1 MVRLSFEY
9 PGTASIIPSGGI
21 RSGDST
27 RIHRNLRATAV
38 RLIERVEE
46 SIYLVVALLL
56 LLAAIF
62 LVISGVR
69 DAVVDLQRSQA
80 PLDVVLALLD
90 NGLLLFM
97 VAELLHTVRITI
109 NERSLA
115 AEPFL
120 IVGLIAGIRRVLI
133 LTAHTE
139 SGFRWNVEGVE
150 LAILVALILVMALAI
165 LVWRR
170 SERLATARDR
180 AER

>member
-1 MVRLSFEY
+1 M
-9 PGTASIIPSGGI
+9 
-21 RSGDST
+21 
-27 RIHRNLRATAV
+27 RATAV
-38 RLIERVEE
+38 RLIQRLEE
-46 SIYLVVALLL
+46 GIYLVVALLL
-56 LLAAIF
+56 LLAAVF

-69 DAVVDLQRSQA
+69 QAIQDLQQSQP
-80 PLDVVLALLD
+80 PLEIVLALLD

-109 NERSLA
+109 NERALT

-139 SGFRWNVEGVE
+139 SGFSWSTEGIQ
-150 LAILVALILVMALAI
+150 LAILIALILVMAVAI

-170 SERLATARDR
+170 SERMATARDR

>member
-1 MVRLSFEY
+1 
-9 PGTASIIPSGGI
+9 
-21 RSGDST
+21 
-27 RIHRNLRATAV
+27 LRATAV
-38 RLIERVEE
+38 RLIQRLEE
-46 SIYLVVALLL
+46 GIYLVVALLL
-56 LLAAIF
+56 LLAAVF

-69 DAVVDLQRSQA
+69 QAIQDLQQSQP
-80 PLDVVLALLD
+80 PLEIVLALLD

-109 NERSLA
+109 NERALT

-139 SGFRWNVEGVE
+139 SGFSWSTEGIQ
-150 LAILVALILVMALAI
+150 LAILIALILVMAVAI

-170 SERLATARDR
+170 SERMATARDR